1 MGVLWKMTQ
10 LRVCKSVLVFQA
22 NKTNTTHAESWCYHV
37 TLLLNAVILLSQTQ
51 GKRFPSTCSFLFV
64 VNMAMHRLKRQW
76 RWLQCSILAQK
87 EHAQF
92 CPTCYEWCAN
102 ITDWWHSGSPHPTS
116 SPWVW
121 VLFHQCL
128 MVPCCSA
135 LDEVDM
141 DDAVHF
147 TANARKWPQ
156 VFQLLLHPPKWKGKL
171 NPICSMCL
179 NHFCMFLL
187 ASATPVSPLLPCC
200 TSSLCWV
207 TNKQKN

>member
-1 MGVLWKMTQ
+1 MPSFVPPVTNDVQILLTGDTLGVL
-10 LRVCKSVLVFQA
+10 
-22 NKTNTTHAESWCYHV
+22 
-37 TLLLNAVILLSQTQ
+37 ILLPLR
-51 GKRFPSTCSFLFV
+51 G
-64 VNMAMHRLKRQW
+64 
-76 RWLQCSILAQK
+76 
-87 EHAQF
+87 
-92 CPTCYEWCAN
+92 
-102 ITDWWHSGSPHPTS
+102 
-116 SPWVW
+116 W

-207 TNKQKN
+207 TNKQKNYILFWLLICPSSVPFFTLYKFFFFGFVNSVFLFLFFYSIWDN

>member
-116 SPWVW
+116 SPWVSA
-121 VLFHQCL
+121 VPSVPHGAMLLCL
-128 MVPCCSA
+128 RWGGYGWCS
-135 LDEVDM
+135 
-141 DDAVHF
+141 
-147 TANARKWPQ
+147 T
-156 VFQLLLHPPKWKGKL
+156 LHSKCPKVASGFSAAPASSKMEGK
-171 NPICSMCL
+171 
-179 NHFCMFLL
+179 
-187 ASATPVSPLLPCC
+187 T
-200 TSSLCWV
+200 
-207 TNKQKN
+207 